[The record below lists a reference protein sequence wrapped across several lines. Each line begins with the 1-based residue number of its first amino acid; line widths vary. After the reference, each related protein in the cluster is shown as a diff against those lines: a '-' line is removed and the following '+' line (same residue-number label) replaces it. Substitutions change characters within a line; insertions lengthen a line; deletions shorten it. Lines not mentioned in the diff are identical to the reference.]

1 VDVELKR
8 KAKLCS
14 ALSLILLAELVF
26 GLLEP
31 G

>member
-8 KAKLCS
+8 TAKLYG

>member
-8 KAKLCS
+8 TAKLYS